1 MIKPNKKKRLVA
13 VGFQNFG
20 NESLILKIAE
30 VWIVSFLAKQT
41 MITPTME
48 KEYTENWERFRRILK
63 F

>member
-20 NESLILKIAE
+20 NESLILEIAE

-41 MITPTME
+41 MITPME